1 MVKNPI
7 SILPRVWEKDTTAI
21 CWLVYIGSLPLAWEK
36 AFVRKRYS
44 TSARNTPTRVGKKKL
59 LLRSL
64 VPKLGTLPLAW
75 EKEYWIYCSGN
86 SFGGSLPRVWEK
98 ALIACKLSLLSRITP
113 TCVGKRLS
121 IHGQNKHFEFILS
134 WNFLQQIPRI
144 SALSKSTHLHIVW
157 KKIFAQKILYKVFC
171 AFFCKEKTR
180 EFHPGFDTYYLFF
193 QYLVFYCVNSAF
205 NSFF

>member
-1 MVKNPI
+1 MLEQYDI
-7 SILPRVWEKDTTAI
+7 EI
-21 CWLVYIGSLPLAWEK
+21 PLFFHA
-36 AFVRKRYS
+36 S
-44 TSARNTPTRVGKKKL
+44 SQGITPTCVGKSIQHKII
-59 LLRSL
+59 
-64 VPKLGTLPLAW
+64 PT
-75 EKEYWIYCSGN
+75 SGI
-86 SFGGSLPRVWEK
+86 GSLPRVWEK
-98 ALIACKLSLLSRITP
+98 VPVQALWFLSRRITP

-121 IHGQNKHFEFILS
+121 IHGQNKHFKFILS

-171 AFFCKEKTR
+171 AFFAKKKTR
-180 EFHPGFDTYYLFF
+180 EFHAGFDTYYLFF